1 MKSYFSIAVAVLLL
15 AGCIKAKTPEAFGH
29 GNVYYDYGIDAQI
42 PIAKRIVNSAKIYRP
57 DGPGPFP
64 AMIILHGSHGA
75 GKESLYGYWA
85 EYYLKK
91 GFIVLRPD
99 SFSSRG
105 PEKHQMSWVD
115 RGSLKDAELV
125 VTTGPYPIQVRAID
139 AFVALDWLK
148 NQPYVDPTKIFLHGH
163 SHGAATILHVFSIVD
178 PTGSDNTFA
187 GGVAVSPLCG
197 TFSDSENLRGPIVIF
212 HGSKDRNAVT
222 HECVIYR
229 NDDAVGKN
237 IYFEILEGASHN
249 PTIDNSNKNYHPAM
263 KEPLERFIEGIID

>member
-1 MKSYFSIAVAVLLL
+1 MLTKCLTCMHITDMYFDERQIHCQQSIAQRDTGMCECPGVQDDEITVAAGLLNTL
-15 AGCIKAKTPEAFGH
+15 NQFGLCVTLQRSKAVTK
-29 GNVYYDYGIDAQI
+29 
-42 PIAKRIVNSAKIYRP
+42 
-57 DGPGPFP
+57 
-64 AMIILHGSHGA
+64 GA
-75 GKESLYGYWA
+75 GLACQPLLYLGQRRIA
-85 EYYLKK
+85 INVRLA
-91 GFIVLRPD
+91 RP
-99 SFSSRG
+99 
-105 PEKHQMSWVD
+105 EQV
-115 RGSLKDAELV
+115 
-125 VTTGPYPIQVRAID
+125 QVRAID